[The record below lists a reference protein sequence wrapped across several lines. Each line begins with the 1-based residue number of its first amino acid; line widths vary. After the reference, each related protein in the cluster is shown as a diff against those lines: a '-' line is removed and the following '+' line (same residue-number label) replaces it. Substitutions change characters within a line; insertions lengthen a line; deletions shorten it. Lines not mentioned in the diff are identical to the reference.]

1 MKENAAVWRLRSSAS
16 VRAQLKQLAEKLK
29 IMAFLARSAFEPGEE
44 SILESAFLQNSRS
57 LTRKTTR
64 VREDKH
70 AFFLSQSAA
79 P

>member
-1 MKENAAVWRLRSSAS
+1 
-16 VRAQLKQLAEKLK
+16 
-29 IMAFLARSAFEPGEE
+29 MAFLARAAFEPGEE